1 MKSKQHS
8 HAAFWRL
15 ITHDLQSH
23 SRQVESFLSLRKP
36 AKVVFICEAIMFATR
51 LNHCLMKMVI

>member
-8 HAAFWRL
+8 LATFWRL
-15 ITHDLQSH
+15 ITHDLHSN
-23 SRQVESFLSLRKP
+23 SRQVESFPSLRKP
-36 AKVVFICEAIMFATR
+36 DKVVFICEEIMFATR